1 MLLDLQLYSNKYI
14 FYSVFE
20 TPHFTNDQ
28 LSPKAGVP
36 GTAGVL
42 EGTVAS
48 PFVGGFRSPW
58 QSMIFP
64 LPDLSLYKEPPPCSK
79 SSTSTALRVGGFP
92 VHQPS
97 EISDNKTKQEAFS
110 PTQCCT

>member
-1 MLLDLQLYSNKYI
+1 MKPTDTRAFSIYDTGTQIPPLGFPTETLKYI
-14 FYSVFE
+14 FYSFFE

-48 PFVGGFRSPW
+48 PFIGEV
-58 QSMIFP
+58 
-64 LPDLSLYKEPPPCSK
+64 
-79 SSTSTALRVGGFP
+79 
-92 VHQPS
+92 
-97 EISDNKTKQEAFS
+97 SDPHGSQ
-110 PTQCCT
+110 